1 MWALQ
6 GRFQNGRI
14 WFKKGAP
21 WLKKLEGQLLDFPN
35 PLAHD
40 DLPDALAY
48 IDQIGSAVYAHDWT
62 EETFEP
68 LDSWTGY

>member
-6 GRFQNGRI
+6 GRFENGRI
-14 WFKKGAP
+14 KFI
-21 WLKKLEGQLLDFPN
+21 EGKWNDHLINQLLDFPS

-48 IDQIGSAVYAHDWT
+48 IDQLGGTLYDFECEVDDW
-62 EETFEP
+62 EP
-68 LDSWTGY
+68 IDEIAGI